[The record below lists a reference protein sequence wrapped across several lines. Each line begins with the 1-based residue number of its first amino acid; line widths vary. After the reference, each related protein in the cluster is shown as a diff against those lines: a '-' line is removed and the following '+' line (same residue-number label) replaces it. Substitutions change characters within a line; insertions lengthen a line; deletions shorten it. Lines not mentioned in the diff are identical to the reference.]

1 MIAKLFFHHINILF
15 SFRHSG
21 FKLAVVHHLDM
32 PLMNQIG
39 INIAPGT
46 DVQVAIIPTI
56 IDTDEEAFTYF
67 DPPKRECY
75 NESEFQFDFL
85 PNTNFQYQMSNCLFE
100 ALVQKTIKECGCNP
114 NALGALNFNL
124 TGIPCYGKNITCQN
138 EIFSKYLLVV
148 LF

>member
-1 MIAKLFFHHINILF
+1 MF

-56 IDTDEEAFTYF
+56 IDTDEEAS
-67 DPPKRECY
+67 
-75 NESEFQFDFL
+75 ESNKFC
-85 PNTNFQYQMSNCLFE
+85 NS
-100 ALVQKTIKECGCNP
+100 LVFVIIFIKT
-114 NALGALNFNL
+114 L
-124 TGIPCYGKNITCQN
+124 
-138 EIFSKYLLVV
+138 SK
-148 LF
+148 